1 MYTEEIDEIIK
12 RYKNPSGKILGI
24 LEDIQAKKSY
34 LPRKDLEYIS
44 KKLKI
49 PLASLYSIATFYSFF
64 NLKPVG
70 EHIITVCMG
79 TACHVKGA
87 PDILKNLE
95 HLLNVKE
102 NGISEDGKFLLTT
115 EDRHFSLN
123 TARCFGCCSMAP
135 VIRVDEKIYGYVKIK
150 DLPKILREYGWKKEN
165 EQS

>member
-1 MYTEEIDEIIK
+1 MCKREIDNIIE

-24 LEDIQAKKSY
+24 LEDIQAQKSY
-34 LPRKDLEYIS
+34 LPKKYLEYLS
-44 KKLKI
+44 EKLNI

-87 PDILKNLE
+87 PEILKNLE
-95 HLLNVKE
+95 HLLHIKE
-102 NGISEDGKFLLTT
+102 GEVSDDGKFLLTT

-135 VIRVDEKIYGYVKIK
+135 VVRVDEKIYGYVKIR
-150 DLPKILREYGWKKEN
+150 DLPKILREYGWKEN
-165 EQS
+165 E